1 MADLLTIA
9 TAATRTFQR
18 ALDVTSNNVAN
29 VSTEGYNRQRVEIR
43 SNNPQIVGPS
53 FNGGGSRIETI
64 ERVYADYLWRQK
76 LQATSLN
83 ERYGAALENAKS
95 VEGIIAANDG
105 GVQDFLQRFF
115 DSLQNLANEPLSTV
129 NRNML
134 LDEATNLESHIQN
147 ITAFLNDH
155 QTQANAQIS
164 SLVDT
169 VNQQL
174 EVIQQANE
182 IIFRARTEGTFPPND
197 LLDKRDQAIMKLGEL
212 IDVRTFE
219 QPNGMVDVYIG
230 NGKLPLLS
238 DNTRVPF
245 TAELGPYTQEG
256 RMEVYLE
263 IGGQKRVVSDLI
275 TGGKLGG
282 VLDYRRN
289 MLDQAQR
296 ELGLTL
302 NGLVNAF
309 NLQHRQGWDLN
320 GNAGGDFFQP
330 LSTEAVAKNDNV
342 EIDGS
347 LITATFATP
356 ANTTLPDGLFDEIAD
371 YQPRDY
377 RLEYDGSVFQ
387 VYDRVTGQPVTDSS
401 NTPITIAP
409 GSSATVDGLQIS
421 VAAGGYAQGDE
432 FILQPHQNMLEN
444 FKHIITDPDTIAT
457 RGLLEHALPLNSNT
471 GSETGE
477 NLTISRAVLNPS
489 NPTPDY
495 VLTYDAAG
503 NQFNVTRGGT
513 PVGTVAV
520 GGSATIEGWTMDAS
534 SIDPTQLANGDQFVF
549 KVQESGD
556 NTNAANLANL
566 SLKKLL
572 YRGANNTP
580 SSTILEGYSRMASN
594 VGLYTYGTQINL
606 DAQKNVLNEVNKRV
620 ESLSGVNL
628 DEEAANMMRYQQA
641 YQASAQMIQVSNTL
655 FETLIGVIR

>member
-1 MADLLTIA
+1 M
-9 TAATRTFQR
+9 F
-18 ALDVTSNNVAN
+18 
-29 VSTEGYNRQRVEIR
+29 
-43 SNNPQIVGPS
+43 
-53 FNGGGSRIETI
+53 
-64 ERVYADYLWRQK
+64 
-76 LQATSLN
+76 
-83 ERYGAALENAKS
+83 
-95 VEGIIAANDG
+95 
-105 GVQDFLQRFF
+105 
-115 DSLQNLANEPLSTV
+115 
-129 NRNML
+129 
-134 LDEATNLESHIQN
+134 H
-147 ITAFLNDH
+147 
-155 QTQANAQIS
+155 
-164 SLVDT
+164 
-169 VNQQL
+169 
-174 EVIQQANE
+174 
-182 IIFRARTEGTFPPND
+182 
-197 LLDKRDQAIMKLGEL
+197 
-212 IDVRTFE
+212 
-219 QPNGMVDVYIG
+219 
-230 NGKLPLLS
+230 
-238 DNTRVPF
+238 
-245 TAELGPYTQEG
+245 
-256 RMEVYLE
+256 
-263 IGGQKRVVSDLI
+263 
-275 TGGKLGG
+275 
-282 VLDYRRN
+282 
-289 MLDQAQR
+289 
-296 ELGLTL
+296 
-302 NGLVNAF
+302 
-309 NLQHRQGWDLN
+309 
-320 GNAGGDFFQP
+320 
-330 LSTEAVAKNDNV
+330 
-342 EIDGS
+342 
-347 LITATFATP
+347 
-356 ANTTLPDGLFDEIAD
+356 
-371 YQPRDY
+371 
-377 RLEYDGSVFQ
+377 